1 MAAPPLVLRSHP
13 THLLGMRKRRRK
25 KTVPLPLMM
34 MELALA
40 SWETIGRR
48 GAMIADGRC
57 SPAEYSR
64 MVIEKMS
71 AATRS
76 ASSLSRSRRG
86 LDWNGRLRTLA
97 GCGASDLGGGSLL
110 PGAAR
115 NVWGSCQIRWPTTG
129 IGNDLQTGRNKRSLF
144 GSSPLP
150 QGAHL
155 SERAFSWSPDAL
167 PSSRQ

>member
-1 MAAPPLVLRSHP
+1 
-13 THLLGMRKRRRK
+13 
-25 KTVPLPLMM
+25 MM

-76 ASSLSRSRRG
+76 AYSLSRSRRG
-86 LDWNGRLRTLA
+86 LDW
-97 GCGASDLGGGSLL
+97 
-110 PGAAR
+110 AA
-115 NVWGSCQIRWPTTG
+115 V
-129 IGNDLQTGRNKRSLF
+129 L
-144 GSSPLP
+144 
-150 QGAHL
+150 
-155 SERAFSWSPDAL
+155 
-167 PSSRQ
+167 